1 MLKPSERS
9 KKSIA
14 ANKALAEL
22 KTAGGLI
29 PNQALLIRA
38 IVLKEAKLSS
48 EIESL
53 VMTNDELR
61 FMVYSGSVHVVP
73 E

>member
-1 MLKPSERS
+1 MSGQDDEVDRFWGAYQDVL
-9 KKSIA
+9 
-14 ANKALAEL
+14 
-22 KTAGGLI
+22 TTH
-29 PNQALLIRA
+29 QTLLIRA
-38 IVLKEAKLSS
+38 IVLKEAKLLS